1 MIPCR
6 GSMSLSKRQQQGCR
20 SSYLLILT
28 IAPHLK
34 PPGTT
39 KDHLGLPGTTW
50 EYLAEILG
58 CLHSSGDSARAGGSP
73 QYPVTGCN
81 RHLQLGPHLGPFT
94 RVALPS
100 LHRGRDWPSVQC
112 RPRPLPSMD
121 VGQPKKVLEVVHC
134 GAWCHH
140 GLWSGTHRKLNLN
153 LFF

>member
-1 MIPCR
+1 MEHPLLR
-6 GSMSLSKRQQQGCR
+6 FPVHSLVNTRCHQMVPILPSCV
-20 SSYLLILT
+20 YLGV
-28 IAPHLK
+28 PVC
-34 PPGTT
+34 
-39 KDHLGLPGTTW
+39 TW
-50 EYLAEILG
+50 EYLGVPQSTSEYLAETSS
-58 CLHSSGDSARAGGSP
+58 CLHSSGDLARAGGSP

-140 GLWSGTHRKLNLN
+140 GLWSETHRKLNLN